1 VLSIGCYK
9 CCIDH
14 RYPRL
19 CSPSMILVS
28 YNLCSVYDTH
38 VLVSQR
44 FCLMYDN
51 CILGDLLLLCTC
63 ILEGLLCM
71 VLISEGLLYVYLYPQ
86 GFAPC
91 SIPVSSRAYS
101 VWYLYQRVCFIYTC
115 ILRDLLCVLYLY
127 PRRLT
132 LYCTYIRGF
141 ALCILV
147 SSGICSVFCTCILGG
162 LLCIVLISPRVC
174 LMYDS
179 CIL

>member
-1 VLSIGCYK
+1 MYTCILRDLLRVLYL
-9 CCIDH
+9 
-14 RYPRL
+14 YPRGLTLYGTYIRGFAL
-19 CSPSMILVS
+19 CILVS
-28 YNLCSVYDTH
+28 SGICSV
-38 VLVSQR
+38 
-44 FCLMYDN
+44 F
-51 CILGDLLLLCTC
+51 CTC
-63 ILEGLLCM
+63 ILEGLLCI

-91 SIPVSSRAYS
+91 SVPVSSEAYS
-101 VWYLYQRVCFIYTC
+101 VLYLYQRVCFMYTC

-132 LYCTYIRGF
+132 LYGTYIRGF
-141 ALCILV
+141 ALFILV

-162 LLCIVLISPRVC
+162 LLCIVLISQRVC